1 MPIVPALFAA
11 LGRESA
17 RALLPGPDDAA
28 EENELLYSGFMWEG
42 GRFWLG
48 EVPNDDTRTAF
59 LLAVER
65 GFIAI
70 NHIREVA
77 DRHRAG
83 VLGREPLWR
92 LTPRRALGEGEEAT
106 PDEQARIAEAEALL
120 TEWWDARDI
129 LPWLQ
134 HPATAL
140 LLAGRTV
147 ARLHIP
153 RGFLTLDSAAS
164 GMVALPPRT
173 APDRV
178 RLAAALDLLYVD
190 TPARDAC
197 AVVTDEATRAK
208 IGVYAYRSGQ
218 QDWAE
223 ATYLDERGD
232 TVLRVLGG
240 GGVAGDVDAA
250 AAFPLGGRLLLYE
263 ARRQPLIDAQVRKL
277 QQAAN
282 LNLTNLG
289 RNLNLA
295 GSRER
300 TFLGAQPPGYYRR
313 ASTGQPWQNG
323 DDPDDREFVAVGLPS
338 GAGMD
343 RFLQGVPIYNDRG
356 EQTGMTTPSLH
367 YEQPVSVET
376 FRVAD
381 SLFRAAILGATYQL
395 HALIAGD
402 AAASGESRKQARAE
416 FAASLGLTRVALDGL
431 GRWLVETPLALAA
444 ALAGLPGRYADLRA
458 QFGVTVD
465 PGPLTSDER
474 AEYVT
479 QWQAGGLSLETLLTR
494 LGEDDVDAEIARI
507 EAERQ
512 AGDTALLGIARPAAA
527 AQTGQQQVPVDP
539 AAVLAAQLTGQGA

>member
-1 MPIVPALFAA
+1 MPIIPAAFAA
-11 LGRESA
+11 LDPQAA
-17 RALLPGPDDAA
+17 RAFLPQADDAA
-28 EENELLYSGFMWEG
+28 TDNEAMFAGEMWG
-42 GRFWLG
+42 GSRFWLG
-48 EVPNDDTRTAF
+48 EVPTDDTRGAF
-59 LLAVER
+59 LAAVER

-70 NHIREVA
+70 NHVREVA

-92 LTPRRALGEGEEAT
+92 LTPRRALADNETPT
-106 PDEQARIAEAEALL
+106 PDEAARIAEAEALL
-120 TEWWDARDI
+120 TTWWDKRDL

-147 ARLHIP
+147 ARLYIP
-153 RGFLTLDSAAS
+153 RGLLTLDGEAS
-164 GMVALPPRT
+164 GLVPLPSGGDP
-173 APDRV
+173 AA

-190 TPARDAC
+190 SPAREAC
-197 AVVTDEATRAK
+197 AVVTDDDTKAGL
-208 IGVYAYRSGQ
+208 GVYAYRRQ
-218 QDWAE
+218 QQEWVE
-223 ATYLDERGD
+223 ATYLDEHGA
-232 TVLRVLGG
+232 TVLRVLGSG
-240 GGVAGDVDAA
+240 TSGTVDAA
-250 AAFPLGGRLLLYE
+250 VAFDLGGRLLLYE

-300 TFLGAQPPGYYRR
+300 TFLGAQPPGAYRKL
-313 ASTGQPWQNG
+313 SNGQPWG
-323 DDPDDREFVAVGLPS
+323 PTDPLADREFVPEGLPS
-338 GAGMD
+338 GAGQD
-343 RFLQGVPIYNDRG
+343 RFLQGIPVYNDRG
-356 EQTGMTTPSLH
+356 EQVGMTTPSLH
-367 YEQPVSVET
+367 YEQPVSVDT
-376 FRVAD
+376 FNVAD
-381 SLFRAAILGATYQL
+381 RLFRAAILGATYQL

-416 FAASLGLTRVALDGL
+416 FASSLGLTRVALDGL
-431 GRWLVETPLALAA
+431 GRWLIETPLALAA
-444 ALAGLPGRYADLRA
+444 ALAGVPGRYADLRA
-458 QFGVTVD
+458 QFAVTVD

-507 EAERQ
+507 ETERQ
-512 AGDTALLGIARPAAA
+512 AGDAALMGVARPAPA
-527 AQTGQQQVPVDP
+527 AQPGQQQALVDP
-539 AAVLAAQLTGQGA
+539 AAVLAAQMTGQGA

>member
-1 MPIVPALFAA
+1 MPIVPATFAA
-11 LGRESA
+11 LDLPA
-17 RALLPGPDDAA
+17 IRALLPRGDQGADD
-28 EENELLYSGFMWEG
+28 NELLYSGEHWAG
-42 GRFWLG
+42 GRMWVG
-48 EVPNDDTRTAF
+48 EVPNDDSRAAF

-70 NHIREVA
+70 NHIREVC

-83 VLGREPLWR
+83 ILGREPAWR
-92 LTPRRALGEGEEAT
+92 LTPRRALADGEEPNA
-106 PDEQARIAEAEALL
+106 DEQARIAEAEALL
-120 TEWWDARDI
+120 TAWWDARDI

-153 RGFLTLDSAAS
+153 RGLLALDDAAT
-164 GMVALPPRT
+164 GLAPVPRAGDPAT
-173 APDRV
+173 

-190 TPARDAC
+190 TPARDLC
-197 AVVTDEATRAK
+197 AVVTDDATRARL
-208 IGVYAYRSGQ
+208 GLYAYRNGDR
-218 QDWAE
+218 DWAE

-232 TVLRVLGG
+232 TVLRVLGSG
-240 GGVAGDVDAA
+240 GASGSVDAA
-250 AAFPLGGRLLLYE
+250 QAFPLGGRLLLYE
-263 ARRQPLIDAQVRKL
+263 ARREPLIDAQVRKL

-300 TFLGAQPPGYYRR
+300 TFLGAQPPGYYRNT
-313 ASTGQPWQNG
+313 ATGQPWRPG
-323 DDPDDREFVAVGLPS
+323 DDPNAREFVPVGLPT
-338 GAGMD
+338 GAGVD
-343 RFLQGVPIYNDRG
+343 RFLQGVPLYNDRG
-356 EQTGMTTPSLH
+356 EQIGMTTPSLH

-381 SLFRAAILGATYQL
+381 TLFRAAILGATYQL

-444 ALAGLPGRYADLRA
+444 ALAGLPDRYADLRC
-458 QFGVTVD
+458 QFAVTVD
-465 PGPLTSDER
+465 PGPLTADER

-479 QWQAGGLSLETLLTR
+479 QWQAGGLSLETLLAR
-494 LGEDDVDAEIARI
+494 LGEDDVASEIARI
-507 EAERQ
+507 AAERQ
-512 AGDTALLGIARPAAA
+512 AGDAALVGAVAGPAPGA
-527 AQTGQQQVPVDP
+527 VDP
-539 AAVLAAQLTGQGA
+539 AAALAAQLGQGG

>member
-1 MPIVPALFAA
+1 MPIVPAAFAA
-11 LGRESA
+11 LDPQAA
-17 RALLPGPDDAA
+17 RAFLPKSDPAADD
-28 EENELLYSGFMWEG
+28 NELLFG
-42 GRFWLG
+42 GDHWGGSRFWLG
-48 EVPNDDTRTAF
+48 EVPTDETRGAF
-59 LLAVER
+59 LAAVER

-92 LTPRRALGEGEEAT
+92 LTPRRALADNETPTADEA
-106 PDEQARIAEAEALL
+106 ARLAEAEALL
-120 TEWWDARDI
+120 TAWWDKRDI

-134 HPATAL
+134 GPAAAL

-153 RGFLTLDSAAS
+153 RGLLTLDGEAS
-164 GMVALPPRT
+164 GLVPLPAGGDPT
-173 APDRV
+173 Q

-190 TPARDAC
+190 SPARDAC
-197 AVVTDEATRAK
+197 AVVTDDDTKARL
-208 IGVYAYRSGQ
+208 GVYAYRRQ
-218 QDWAE
+218 QQEWVE
-223 ATYLDERGD
+223 ATYLDESGA
-232 TVLRVLGG
+232 TVLRVIG
-240 GGVAGDVDAA
+240 GGVDAA
-250 AAFPLGGRLLLYE
+250 VAFDLGGRLLLYE

-300 TFLGAQPPGYYRR
+300 TFLGAQPPGAYRKI
-313 ASTGQPWQNG
+313 SNGQPWG
-323 DDPDDREFVAVGLPS
+323 PTDDPNDREFVAEGLPS

-343 RFLQGVPIYNDRG
+343 RFLQGVPVYNDRG
-356 EQTGMTTPSLH
+356 EQVGMTTPSLH

-376 FRVAD
+376 FNVAD
-381 SLFRAAILGATYQL
+381 RLFRAAILGATYQL

-431 GRWLVETPLALAA
+431 GRWLIETPLTLAA
-444 ALAGLPGRYADLRA
+444 ALAGVPGRYADLRA
-458 QFGVTVD
+458 QFAVTVD

-507 EAERQ
+507 ETERQ
-512 AGDTALLGIARPAAA
+512 AGDAALMGVARPAAA
-527 AQTGQQQVPVDP
+527 AQTAPAAQPGQQAPGDP
-539 AAVLAAQLTGQGA
+539 AAILAAQLGQGG

>member
-1 MPIVPALFAA
+1 MPIVPAAFAA
-11 LGRESA
+11 LDPQAA
-17 RALLPGPDDAA
+17 RAYLPKADDAA
-28 EENELLYSGFMWEG
+28 VDNELMFAGEMWG
-42 GRFWLG
+42 GSRFWLG
-48 EVPNDDTRTAF
+48 EVPTDETRGAF
-59 LLAVER
+59 LAAVER

-70 NHIREVA
+70 NHVREVA
-77 DRHRAG
+77 ERHRAG

-92 LTPRRALGEGEEAT
+92 LTPRRALAEGET
-106 PDEQARIAEAEALL
+106 PNAADSALIAEAEALL
-120 TEWWDARDI
+120 TAWWDKRDI

-134 HPATAL
+134 QPATAL

-147 ARLHIP
+147 ARLYIP
-153 RGFLTLDSAAS
+153 RGFLILDNAAS
-164 GMVALPPRT
+164 GMAPLPPKD
-173 APDRV
+173 APDLV

-190 TPARDAC
+190 SPAREAC
-197 AVVTDEATRAK
+197 AVVTEDDTKARL
-208 IGVYAYRSGQ
+208 GVYAYRRQ
-218 QDWAE
+218 QQEWVE
-223 ATYLDERGD
+223 ATYLDESGA

-240 GGVAGDVDAA
+240 GVDAA
-250 AAFPLGGRLLLYE
+250 AAFDLGGRLLLYE

-300 TFLGAQPPGYYRR
+300 TFLGAQPPGSYRKI
-313 ASTGQPWQNG
+313 SDGQPWRPT
-323 DDPDDREFVAVGLPS
+323 DDPNDRQFVAEGLPS

-343 RFLQGVPIYNDRG
+343 RFLQGVPVYNDKG
-356 EQTGMTTPSLH
+356 EQVGMTTPSLH

-376 FRVAD
+376 FNVAD
-381 SLFRAAILGATYQL
+381 QLFRAAILGATYQL

-431 GRWLVETPLALAA
+431 GRWLIETPLALAA
-444 ALAGLPGRYADLRA
+444 ALAGVPGRYADLRA
-458 QFGVTVD
+458 QFAVTVD

-494 LGEDDVDAEIARI
+494 LGEDDVDAEITRI
-507 EAERQ
+507 ETERQ
-512 AGDTALLGIARPAAA
+512 AGDAALMGVARPAPA
-527 AQTGQQQVPVDP
+527 AQTAPTPTDP
-539 AAVLAAQLTGQGA
+539 AAVLAAQLGQ

>member
-1 MPIVPALFAA
+1 MPIVPAAFAA
-11 LGRESA
+11 LDPQAA
-17 RALLPGPDDAA
+17 RAYLPKADDAA
-28 EENELLYSGFMWEG
+28 ADNELLFAGSMFEG

-48 EVPNDDTRTAF
+48 EVPTDDTRGAF
-59 LLAVER
+59 LAAVER

-70 NHIREVA
+70 NHVREVA
-77 DRHRAG
+77 ERHRAG

-92 LTPRRALGEGEEAT
+92 LTPRRALAEGETPNTDEA
-106 PDEQARIAEAEALL
+106 ALIAEAEALL
-120 TEWWDARDI
+120 TGWWDKRDI

-134 HPATAL
+134 QPATAL
-140 LLAGRTV
+140 LLAERAV
-147 ARLHIP
+147 ARLYIP
-153 RGFLTLDSAAS
+153 RGLLMLDSAAS
-164 GMVALPPRT
+164 GLVPLPQGGDPV
-173 APDRV
+173 V

-190 TPARDAC
+190 SPAREAC
-197 AVVTDEATRAK
+197 AVVTDDDTKARL
-208 IGVYAYRSGQ
+208 GVYAYRRQ
-218 QDWAE
+218 QEEWVE
-223 ATYLDERGD
+223 ATYLDESGA
-232 TVLRVLGG
+232 TVLRVMGG
-240 GGVAGDVDAA
+240 GVDAA
-250 AAFPLGGRLLLYE
+250 AAFDLGGRLLLYE
-263 ARRQPLIDAQVRKL
+263 ARRQPLIDAQVRRL

-300 TFLGAQPPGYYRR
+300 TFLGAQPPGSYRKI
-313 ASTGQPWQNG
+313 SDGQPWRPT
-323 DDPDDREFVAVGLPS
+323 DDPNDRAFVAEGLPS

-343 RFLQGVPIYNDRG
+343 RFLQGVPVYNDKG
-356 EQTGMTTPSLH
+356 EQVGMTTPSLH

-376 FRVAD
+376 FNVAD
-381 SLFRAAILGATYQL
+381 RLFRAAILGATYQL

-431 GRWLVETPLALAA
+431 GRWLIETPLALAA
-444 ALAGLPGRYADLRA
+444 ALAGVPGRYADLRA
-458 QFGVTVD
+458 QFAVTVD

-494 LGEDDVDAEIARI
+494 LGEDDVDAEIGRI

-512 AGDTALLGIARPAAA
+512 AGDVALVGVARTAPPMQA
-527 AQTGQQQVPVDP
+527 GQQAPGDP
-539 AAVLAAQLTGQGA
+539 AAILAAQLTGQGA

>member
-1 MPIVPALFAA
+1 MPIVPAAFAA
-11 LGRESA
+11 LDPQAA
-17 RALLPGPDDAA
+17 RAFLPKADAA
-28 EENELLYSGFMWEG
+28 ATDNELLFNGEHWNG
-42 GRFWLG
+42 GAYWLG
-48 EVPNDDTRTAF
+48 EVPNNDTRGAF
-59 LLAVER
+59 LAAVER

-70 NHIREVA
+70 NHVREVA

-92 LTPRRALGEGEEAT
+92 LTPRRALADNETAS

-120 TEWWDARDI
+120 TTWWDKRDL

-147 ARLHIP
+147 VRLYIP
-153 RGFLTLDSAAS
+153 RGLLTLDGEAS
-164 GMVALPPRT
+164 GLVPIPVGGDPVA
-173 APDRV
+173 
-178 RLAAALDLLYVD
+178 RLVAALDLLYVD
-190 TPARDAC
+190 SPAREAC
-197 AVVTDEATRAK
+197 AVVTDDDTQARL
-208 IGVYAYRSGQ
+208 GVYAYRRQ
-218 QDWAE
+218 QQEWVE
-223 ATYLDERGD
+223 ATYLDEAGA
-232 TVLRVLGG
+232 TVLRVLGSG
-240 GGVAGDVDAA
+240 TSGTVDAA
-250 AAFPLGGRLLLYE
+250 VAFDLGGRLWLYE

-300 TFLGAQPPGYYRR
+300 TFLGAQPPGAYRKI
-313 ASTGQPWQNG
+313 STGQPWG
-323 DDPDDREFVAVGLPS
+323 PTDDPNDREFVAEGLPS

-343 RFLQGVPIYNDRG
+343 RFLQGVPVYNDRG
-356 EQTGMTTPSLH
+356 EQVGMTTPSLH
-367 YEQPVSVET
+367 YEQPVSVDT
-376 FRVAD
+376 FNVAD
-381 SLFRAAILGATYQL
+381 RLFRAAILGATYQL

-431 GRWLVETPLALAA
+431 GRWLIETPLALAA

-458 QFGVTVD
+458 QFAVTVD

-494 LGEDDVDAEIARI
+494 LGEDDVSAEIARI
-507 EAERQ
+507 ETERQ
-512 AGDTALLGIARPAAA
+512 AGDAALLGVARPAAA
-527 AQTGQQQVPVDP
+527 AQTGQQAPVDP
-539 AAVLAAQLTGQGA
+539 AAVLAAQLGQ